1 MCLAKGKV
9 EPATLADH
17 VIPHR
22 GDPQLFWLGEL
33 QSLCGSCHSS
43 DKALLERGI
52 VKQFDNDIGNDGWP
66 TDPRHS
72 ANVVGQKWK

>member
-1 MCLAKGKV
+1 MCLAEGKV

-22 GDPQLFWLGEL
+22 GDQKLFFFGEL
-33 QSLCGSCHSS
+33 QSLFSTHHSS

-52 VKQFDNDIGNDGWP
+52 VKRFDTAIGETGWP
-66 TDPRHS
+66 RDERHP
-72 ANVVGQKWK
+72 VYGRQK